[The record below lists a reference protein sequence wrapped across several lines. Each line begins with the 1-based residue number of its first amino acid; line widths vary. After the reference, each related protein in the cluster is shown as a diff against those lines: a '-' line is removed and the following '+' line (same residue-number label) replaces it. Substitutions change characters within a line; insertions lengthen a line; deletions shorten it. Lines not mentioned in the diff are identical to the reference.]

1 LANVA
6 RFTEKHPFM
15 SDQSRLDSTP
25 AGKVWNFI
33 LLGAPGVGK
42 GTQAELLTK
51 RFGAVQLST
60 GEVFR
65 AAKKLPAAEQTP
77 AIKEA
82 ISYMQAGNLVPDS
95 TVVAIVREKL
105 HCPELHRGLLLD
117 GFPRT
122 VPQAEAL
129 SDILNTENIPLD
141 AVLSYELPIEQ
152 VLERLGGR
160 RTCPK
165 CGASFH
171 IKDRQ
176 PRVKGICDQCGTELI
191 QRDDD
196 RPEAIRVRLE
206 TYDRKTAP
214 LIEYYQ
220 KKGLLIR
227 VECGETPQETFA
239 RTLQALKLA

>member
-1 LANVA
+1 
-6 RFTEKHPFM
+6 
-15 SDQSRLDSTP
+15 
-25 AGKVWNFI
+25 
-33 LLGAPGVGK
+33 
-42 GTQAELLTK
+42 
-51 RFGAVQLST
+51 
-60 GEVFR
+60 
-65 AAKKLPAAEQTP
+65 
-77 AIKEA
+77 
-82 ISYMQAGNLVPDS
+82 
-95 TVVAIVREKL
+95 
-105 HCPELHRGLLLD
+105 
-117 GFPRT
+117 
-122 VPQAEAL
+122 
-129 SDILNTENIPLD
+129 NIPLD

>member
-1 LANVA
+1 MDDILTNC
-6 RFTEKHPFM
+6 
-15 SDQSRLDSTP
+15 DGRLL
-25 AGKVWNFI
+25 W
-33 LLGAPGVGK
+33 
-42 GTQAELLTK
+42 
-51 RFGAVQLST
+51 R
-60 GEVFR
+60 
-65 AAKKLPAAEQTP
+65 
-77 AIKEA
+77 
-82 ISYMQAGNLVPDS
+82 
-95 TVVAIVREKL
+95 
-105 HCPELHRGLLLD
+105 CLD
-117 GFPRT
+117 GKPVKRTGAFPF
-122 VPQAEAL
+122 L
-129 SDILNTENIPLD
+129 
-141 AVLSYELPIEQ
+141 
-152 VLERLGGR
+152 
-160 RTCPK
+160 CPK